1 MDEVLTKPC
10 AAWHHPVMD
19 SDGVI
24 VVSGI
29 MAAGKS
35 TVSQLLAE
43 RFRYGVHLRGDVF
56 RRMIVSGQASS
67 NADMGAEAQKQLRL
81 RYRLACQAADGYAQA
96 GFTVVLQDVV
106 IGELLRE
113 FLHTIETRPRYLV
126 VLTPRPEVIEYR
138 LGDARS
144 QYSVDEL
151 DHELHAFTPRRG
163 LWLDNSDLSPNET
176 VDAILGR
183 LDEARFD

>member
-1 MDEVLTKPC
+1 
-10 AAWHHPVMD
+10 MD
-19 SDGVI
+19 SEGVI

-43 RFRYGVHLRGDVF
+43 RFQYGVHVRGEVF
-56 RRMIVSGQASS
+56 RRMIVRGQASS
-67 NADMGAEAQKQLRL
+67 SAEMGAEAQKQLRL

-113 FLHTIETRPRYLV
+113 FLDGIETRPRYLV

-138 LGDARS
+138 LGGSHGQFSA
-144 QYSVDEL
+144 DEL
-151 DHELHAFTPRRG
+151 DYELHAFTPRRG
-163 LWLDNSDLSPNET
+163 LWLDNSDLTPNET

>member
-1 MDEVLTKPC
+1 MES
-10 AAWHHPVMD
+10 A
-19 SDGVI
+19 GVI

-35 TVSQLLAE
+35 AVAQLLAE
-43 RFRYGVHLRGDVF
+43 RFEYGVNIPGNLF
-56 RRMIVSGQASS
+56 RRMIVSGQA
-67 NADMGAEAQKQLRL
+67 ARDAEDGAEAQKQLKL

-113 FLHTIETRPRYLV
+113 FLDGIETRPRYLV
-126 VLTPRPEVIEYR
+126 VLTPRPEVISNR
-138 LGDARS
+138 LGGGHDH
-144 QYSVDEL
+144 SVDEL
-151 DHELHAFTPRRG
+151 DYELHAFSPRRG
-163 LWLDNSDLSPNET
+163 LWLDNSDLSPHET

>member
-1 MDEVLTKPC
+1 METE
-10 AAWHHPVMD
+10 
-19 SDGVI
+19 GVI

-29 MAAGKS
+29 TAAGKS

-43 RFRYGVHLRGDVF
+43 RFSYGVHLRGDVF
-56 RRMIVSGQASS
+56 RRMIVSGQA
-67 NADMGAEAQKQLRL
+67 ARDAEDGAEAQKQLKL

-113 FLHTIETRPRYLV
+113 FLDAIETRPRYLV
-126 VLTPRPEVIEYR
+126 VLTPRPEVISNR
-138 LGDARS
+138 LGGAHDH
-144 QYSVDEL
+144 SVDEL
-151 DHELHAFTPRRG
+151 DYELHAVSPRRG
-163 LWLDNSDLSPNET
+163 LWLDNSDLAPHET

>member
-1 MDEVLTKPC
+1 MQTE
-10 AAWHHPVMD
+10 
-19 SDGVI
+19 GVI

-29 MAAGKS
+29 TAAGKS

-43 RFRYGVHLRGDVF
+43 RFQYGVHLRGEVF
-56 RRMIVSGQASS
+56 RRMIVSGQAS
-67 NADMGAEAQKQLRL
+67 ADAADGEEAQKQLKL

-113 FLHTIETRPRYLV
+113 FLENIQSRPRYLV
-126 VLTPRPEVIEYR
+126 VLTPRPDVISTR
-138 LGDARS
+138 LGGL
-144 QYSVDEL
+144 SVDEL
-151 DHELHAFTPRRG
+151 DYELHAFSPRRG

>member
-1 MDEVLTKPC
+1 ME
-10 AAWHHPVMD
+10 

-24 VVSGI
+24 VISGI

-43 RFRYGVHLRGDVF
+43 RFDYGVHLRGDVF

-67 NADMGAEAQKQLRL
+67 SAEMGAEAQRQLKL

-113 FLHTIETRPRYLV
+113 FLDDIETRPRYLV
-126 VLTPRPEVIEYR
+126 VLTPRPEVIEDR
-138 LGDARS
+138 LGDTRS
-144 QYSVDEL
+144 NFSVDEL
-151 DHELHAFTPRRG
+151 DYELHAFTPRRG
-163 LWLDNSDLSPNET
+163 LWLDNSDLSPHET

-183 LDEARFD
+183 LDEARYD

>member
-1 MDEVLTKPC
+1 ME
-10 AAWHHPVMD
+10 
-19 SDGVI
+19 SEGVI
-24 VVSGI
+24 IVSGI

-35 TVSQLLAE
+35 TVAQLLAE
-43 RFRYGVHLRGDVF
+43 RFQHGVHLRGDVF
-56 RRMIVSGQASS
+56 RRMIVSGQASMS
-67 NADMGAEAQKQLRL
+67 DDSTEAQRQLKL

-113 FLHTIETRPRYLV
+113 FLDGIRSRPRYLV
-126 VLTPRPEVIEYR
+126 VLTPRPDVISSR
-138 LGDARS
+138 LGGS
-144 QYSVDEL
+144 YQLVDEL
-151 DHELHAFTPRRG
+151 DYELHAFSPRRG
-163 LWLDNSDLSPNET
+163 LWLDNSELSPGET

>member
-1 MDEVLTKPC
+1 
-10 AAWHHPVMD
+10 MD

-126 VLTPRPEVIEYR
+126 VLTPRPEIIEYR

>member
-1 MDEVLTKPC
+1 METE
-10 AAWHHPVMD
+10 
-19 SDGVI
+19 GVI

-29 MAAGKS
+29 TAAGKS

-43 RFRYGVHLRGDVF
+43 RFQYGVHLRGEVF
-56 RRMIVSGQASS
+56 RRMIVSGQAS
-67 NADMGAEAQKQLRL
+67 ADAENGAEAQKQLKL

-113 FLHTIETRPRYLV
+113 FLDGIRSRPRYLV
-126 VLTPRPEVIEYR
+126 VLTPRPDVIARR
-138 LGDARS
+138 LGGL
-144 QYSVDEL
+144 SVDEL
-151 DHELHAFTPRRG
+151 DYELHAFTPRRG
-163 LWLDNSDLSPNET
+163 LWLDNSDLSPPET

>member
-1 MDEVLTKPC
+1 MQTE
-10 AAWHHPVMD
+10 
-19 SDGVI
+19 GVI

-43 RFRYGVHLRGDVF
+43 RFQYGVHLRGEVF
-56 RRMIVSGQASS
+56 RRMIVSGQASAE
-67 NADMGAEAQKQLRL
+67 ADDGEEAQKQLKL

-113 FLHTIETRPRYLV
+113 FLENIQSRPRYLV
-126 VLTPRPEVIEYR
+126 VLTPRPEVISDR
-138 LGDARS
+138 LGGL
-144 QYSVDEL
+144 SVDEL
-151 DHELHAFTPRRG
+151 DYELHAFSPRRG
-163 LWLDNSDLSPNET
+163 LWLDNSDLTPNET

>member
-1 MDEVLTKPC
+1 MQTE
-10 AAWHHPVMD
+10 
-19 SDGVI
+19 GVI

-29 MAAGKS
+29 TAAGKS

-43 RFRYGVHLRGDVF
+43 RFQYGVHLRGEVF
-56 RRMIVSGQASS
+56 RRMIVSGQAP
-67 NADMGAEAQKQLRL
+67 ADAEHGEEAQKQLKL

-106 IGELLRE
+106 VGELLRE
-113 FLHTIETRPRYLV
+113 FLENIQSRPRYLV
-126 VLTPRPEVIEYR
+126 VLTPRPDVISDR
-138 LGDARS
+138 LGGL
-144 QYSVDEL
+144 SVDEL
-151 DHELHAFTPRRG
+151 DYELHAFSPRRG

-183 LDEARFD
+183 LDEAKFD

>member
-1 MDEVLTKPC
+1 
-10 AAWHHPVMD
+10 MD

-163 LWLDNSDLSPNET
+163 LWLDNSDLTPNET

>member
-1 MDEVLTKPC
+1 ME
-10 AAWHHPVMD
+10 
-19 SDGVI
+19 SEGVI

-35 TVSQLLAE
+35 SVSQMLAE
-43 RFRYGVHLRGDVF
+43 RFQYGVHLRKDVF
-56 RRMIVSGQASS
+56 RRMIVSGQASM
-67 NADMGAEAQKQLRL
+67 ADDVLAAQRQLQL
-81 RYRLACQAADGYAQA
+81 RYRLACQAADEYAKA

-113 FLHTIETRPRYLV
+113 FLDGIRTRPRYLV
-126 VLTPRPEVIEYR
+126 VLTPRPEVISTR
-138 LGDARS
+138 LGGAHHL
-144 QYSVDEL
+144 VDEL
-151 DHELHAFTPRRG
+151 DYELHAFSPRRG
-163 LWLDNSDLSPNET
+163 LWLDNSDLSVGET

>member
-1 MDEVLTKPC
+1 METE
-10 AAWHHPVMD
+10 
-19 SDGVI
+19 GVI

-43 RFRYGVHLRGDVF
+43 RFQYGVHLRGDVF
-56 RRMIVSGQASS
+56 RRMIVSGQA
-67 NADMGAEAQKQLRL
+67 ARDAEDGAEAQKQLKL

-113 FLHTIETRPRYLV
+113 FLDAIETRPRYLV
-126 VLTPRPEVIEYR
+126 VLTPRPEVISNR
-138 LGDARS
+138 LGGAHDH
-144 QYSVDEL
+144 SVDEL
-151 DHELHAFTPRRG
+151 DYELHAFSPRRG
-163 LWLDNSDLSPNET
+163 LWLDNSDLSPHET

>member
-1 MDEVLTKPC
+1 VQTE
-10 AAWHHPVMD
+10 
-19 SDGVI
+19 GVI

-29 MAAGKS
+29 TAAGKS

-43 RFRYGVHLRGDVF
+43 RFQYGVHLRGDVF
-56 RRMIVSGQASS
+56 RRMIVSGQASAG
-67 NADMGAEAQKQLRL
+67 ADDGAEAQKQLRL

-113 FLHTIETRPRYLV
+113 FLDGIQSRPRYLV
-126 VLTPRPEVIEYR
+126 VLTPRPDVISRR
-138 LGDARS
+138 LGGL
-144 QYSVDEL
+144 SVDEL
-151 DHELHAFTPRRG
+151 DYELHAFSPRRG
-163 LWLDNSDLSPNET
+163 LWLDNSDLSANET

>member
-1 MDEVLTKPC
+1 MQTE
-10 AAWHHPVMD
+10 
-19 SDGVI
+19 GVI

-29 MAAGKS
+29 TAAGKS

-43 RFRYGVHLRGDVF
+43 RFQYGVHLRGEVF
-56 RRMIVSGQASS
+56 RRMIVSGQASAE
-67 NADMGAEAQKQLRL
+67 ADDGAEAQKQLKL

-113 FLHTIETRPRYLV
+113 FLDGIQSRPRYLV
-126 VLTPRPEVIEYR
+126 VLTPRPDVISRR
-138 LGDARS
+138 LGGL
-144 QYSVDEL
+144 SVDEL
-151 DHELHAFTPRRG
+151 DYELHAFSPRRG

>member
-1 MDEVLTKPC
+1 ME
-10 AAWHHPVMD
+10 
-19 SDGVI
+19 SEGVI

-29 MAAGKS
+29 TVAGKA

-43 RFRYGVHLRGDVF
+43 RFQYGVHLRGDVF

-67 NADMGAEAQKQLRL
+67 AAEMGDEARQQLKL
-81 RYRLACQAADGYAQA
+81 QYRLACQAADSYAEA

-113 FLHTIETRPRYLV
+113 FLDGIRTRPRYLV
-126 VLTPRPEVIEYR
+126 VLTPHHEVIENR
-138 LGDARS
+138 PGGPGHL
-144 QYSVDEL
+144 SVDEL
-151 DHELHAFTPRRG
+151 DYELHAFTPRRG
-163 LWLDNSDLSPNET
+163 LWLDNSDLSPHET

-183 LDEARFD
+183 LDEARFL

>member
-1 MDEVLTKPC
+1 
-10 AAWHHPVMD
+10 
-19 SDGVI
+19 
-24 VVSGI
+24 

-163 LWLDNSDLSPNET
+163 LWLDNSDLTPNET

>member
-1 MDEVLTKPC
+1 M
-10 AAWHHPVMD
+10 
-19 SDGVI
+19 I

-29 MAAGKS
+29 RAAGKS

-43 RFRYGVHLRGDVF
+43 RFDYGVHLRGDIF

-67 NADMGAEAQKQLRL
+67 DSGEEAQTQLRL

-113 FLHTIETRPRYLV
+113 FLDAIETRPRYLV
-126 VLTPRPEVIEYR
+126 VLTPRPDVISNR
-138 LGDARS
+138 LGSGDGH
-144 QYSVDEL
+144 SVDEL
-151 DHELHAFTPRRG
+151 DYELHAFTPRRG
-163 LWLDNSDLSPNET
+163 LWLDNSDLSPRET

-183 LDEARFD
+183 LDEAGYD

>member
-1 MDEVLTKPC
+1 MQTE
-10 AAWHHPVMD
+10 
-19 SDGVI
+19 GVI

-29 MAAGKS
+29 TAAGKS

-43 RFRYGVHLRGDVF
+43 RFQYGVHLRGEVF
-56 RRMIVSGQASS
+56 RRMIVSGQASAG
-67 NADMGAEAQKQLRL
+67 ADDGEEAQKQLKL

-96 GFTVVLQDVV
+96 GFTVVLQAVV

-113 FLHTIETRPRYLV
+113 FLENIRSRPRYLV
-126 VLTPRPEVIEYR
+126 VLTPRPEVISDR
-138 LGDARS
+138 LGGL
-144 QYSVDEL
+144 SVVEL
-151 DHELHAFTPRRG
+151 DYELHAFSPRRG

>member
-1 MDEVLTKPC
+1 
-10 AAWHHPVMD
+10 MD

>member
-1 MDEVLTKPC
+1 
-10 AAWHHPVMD
+10 MD

-126 VLTPRPEVIEYR
+126 VLTPRPEIIEYR

-163 LWLDNSDLSPNET
+163 LWLDNSDLTPNET

>member
-1 MDEVLTKPC
+1 ME
-10 AAWHHPVMD
+10 
-19 SDGVI
+19 SEGVI

-35 TVSQLLAE
+35 SVSQLLAE
-43 RFRYGVHLRGDVF
+43 RFQYGVHLRGDVF
-56 RRMIVSGQASS
+56 RRMIVSGQASM
-67 NADMGAEAQKQLRL
+67 ADDARQAQRQLQL
-81 RYRLACQAADGYAQA
+81 RYRLACLAADEYAKA

-113 FLHTIETRPRYLV
+113 FLDGIRTRPRYLV
-126 VLTPRPEVIEYR
+126 VLTPRPEVISSR
-138 LGDARS
+138 LGGA
-144 QYSVDEL
+144 YHLADEL
-151 DHELHAFTPRRG
+151 DYELHAFSPRRG
-163 LWLDNSDLSPNET
+163 LWLDNSDLSVGET

>member
-1 MDEVLTKPC
+1 ME
-10 AAWHHPVMD
+10 
-19 SDGVI
+19 SEGVI

-35 TVSQLLAE
+35 SVSQMLAE
-43 RFRYGVHLRGDVF
+43 RFQYGVHLRGDVF
-56 RRMIVSGQASS
+56 RRMIVSGQASM
-67 NADMGAEAQKQLRL
+67 ADDVLEAQRQLQL
-81 RYRLACQAADGYAQA
+81 RYRLACKSADEYANA

-113 FLHTIETRPRYLV
+113 FLDGIQTRPRYLV
-126 VLTPRPEVIEYR
+126 VLTPRPEIISTR
-138 LGDARS
+138 LGGGAHHL
-144 QYSVDEL
+144 VDEL
-151 DHELHAFTPRRG
+151 DYELHAFSPRRG
-163 LWLDNSDLSPNET
+163 LWLDNSDLSVGET

>member
-1 MDEVLTKPC
+1 MQTE
-10 AAWHHPVMD
+10 
-19 SDGVI
+19 GVI

-29 MAAGKS
+29 TAAGKS

-43 RFRYGVHLRGDVF
+43 RFQYGVHLRGEVF
-56 RRMIVSGQASS
+56 RRMIVSGQASAG
-67 NADMGAEAQKQLRL
+67 ADDGAEAQKQLKL

-113 FLHTIETRPRYLV
+113 FLDGIRSRPRYLV
-126 VLTPRPEVIEYR
+126 VLTPRPDVISRR
-138 LGDARS
+138 LGGL
-144 QYSVDEL
+144 SVDEL
-151 DHELHAFTPRRG
+151 DYELHAFSPRRG

>member
-1 MDEVLTKPC
+1 MET
-10 AAWHHPVMD
+10 
-19 SDGVI
+19 DGVI
-24 VVSGI
+24 VISGI

-43 RFRYGVHLRGDVF
+43 RFQYGVHLRGDVF
-56 RRMIVSGQASS
+56 RRMTVS
-67 NADMGAEAQKQLRL
+67 
-81 RYRLACQAADGYAQA
+81 AQA

-113 FLHTIETRPRYLV
+113 FLDGIETRPRYLV
-126 VLTPRPEVIEYR
+126 VLTPRPEVIEDR

-144 QYSVDEL
+144 NFSVDEL
-151 DHELHAFTPRRG
+151 DYELHAFTPRRG
-163 LWLDNSDLSPNET
+163 LWLDNSDLSPDET
-176 VDAILGR
+176 VEAILGR

>member
-1 MDEVLTKPC
+1 
-10 AAWHHPVMD
+10 
-19 SDGVI
+19 VI

-43 RFRYGVHLRGDVF
+43 RFQYGVHLRGDVF

-67 NADMGAEAQKQLRL
+67 VAENGEEAQQQLKL
-81 RYRLACQAADGYAQA
+81 RYRLACQAADGY
-96 GFTVVLQDVV
+96 
-106 IGELLRE
+106 
-113 FLHTIETRPRYLV
+113 
-126 VLTPRPEVIEYR
+126 PRPDVIHDR
-138 LGDARS
+138 LG
-144 QYSVDEL
+144 YGHEHSVDEL
-151 DHELHAFTPRRG
+151 DYELHAFSPRRG

-183 LDEARFD
+183 LDEARFE

>member
-1 MDEVLTKPC
+1 METE
-10 AAWHHPVMD
+10 
-19 SDGVI
+19 GVI

-29 MAAGKS
+29 TAAGKS

-43 RFRYGVHLRGDVF
+43 RFDYSVHLRGDVF
-56 RRMIVSGQASS
+56 RRMIVSGHASS
-67 NADMGAEAQKQLRL
+67 DSGEEAQTQLRL

-113 FLHTIETRPRYLV
+113 FLDAIETRPRYLV
-126 VLTPRPEVIEYR
+126 VLTPRPDVISNR
-138 LGDARS
+138 LGSGDGH
-144 QYSVDEL
+144 SVDEL
-151 DHELHAFTPRRG
+151 DYELHAFTPRRG
-163 LWLDNSDLSPNET
+163 LWLDNSDLSPRET

-183 LDEARFD
+183 LDEAGYD

>member
-1 MDEVLTKPC
+1 M
-10 AAWHHPVMD
+10 
-19 SDGVI
+19 I

-29 MAAGKS
+29 TAAGKS

-43 RFRYGVHLRGDVF
+43 RFQYGVHLRGEVF
-56 RRMIVSGQASS
+56 RRMIVSGQAS
-67 NADMGAEAQKQLRL
+67 ADAENGAEAQKQLKL

-113 FLHTIETRPRYLV
+113 FLDGIRSRPRYLV
-126 VLTPRPEVIEYR
+126 VLTPRPDVIARR
-138 LGDARS
+138 LGGL
-144 QYSVDEL
+144 SVDEL
-151 DHELHAFTPRRG
+151 DYELHAFTPRRG
-163 LWLDNSDLSPNET
+163 LWLDNSDLSPPET